1 MSGPWFLSLGAVV
14 AFGAALWP
22 VSLALR
28 NSGIVDVFWGLFFVV
43 IAVVGLATGQGD
55 ASRGLLVALL
65 TAAWGLRL
73 AGHIALRGRGHGE
86 DHRYAAMRAN
96 HGRRWGLV
104 SLPLVFL
111 LQPVLAWIVS
121 LPVQA
126 ATNLRG
132 GEFPQWTDVAG
143 TAVFVAGF
151 VFETVAD
158 LQLAAFRRD
167 PANGGRV
174 LDRGL
179 WRLTRHPNYF
189 GEFVLWW
196 GLGLVGLSTGA
207 WWSLAGPALMSF
219 LLLRVSGVTLLERTI
234 GERRP
239 AYSRYAATTNAFF
252 PGPPRPIRR
261 TS

>member
-1 MSGPWFLSLGAVV
+1 MSGPWLFSLGAVV

-22 VSLALR
+22 ISLALR
-28 NSGIVDVFWGLFFVV
+28 NSGIVDVFWGLFFVA
-43 IAVVGLATGQGD
+43 IAAVGCAFGD
-55 ASRGLLVALL
+55 GDPSRAKLVLVL
-65 TAAWGLRL
+65 TAAWGVRL
-73 AGHIALRGRGHGE
+73 AAHIALRGRGHGE
-86 DHRYAAMRAN
+86 DRRYAAMRAN
-96 HGRRWGLV
+96 HGRHWGLV

-126 ATNLRG
+126 ATNLRV
-132 GEFPQWTDVAG
+132 GEFPRWTDAAG
-143 TAVFVAGF
+143 AAIFVAGF

-158 LQLAAFRRD
+158 LQLTAFRRD
-167 PANGGRV
+167 PANSGRV

-196 GLGLVGLSTGA
+196 GLGLVGLTTGA
-207 WWSLAGPALMSF
+207 WWSLAGPALMSV

-239 AYSRYAATTNAFF
+239 EYARYRATTNAFF